1 MTTCV
6 SRSQVPVGQIL
17 AEISGLTRVARNE
30 VRRFQEG
37 EQRGFWA
44 NIGLGQEEK
53 QRQKQGWR
61 EG

>member
-1 MTTCV
+1 MKLEDFRKGNKGV
-6 SRSQVPVGQIL
+6 
-17 AEISGLTRVARNE
+17 
-30 VRRFQEG
+30 
-37 EQRGFWA
+37 WA